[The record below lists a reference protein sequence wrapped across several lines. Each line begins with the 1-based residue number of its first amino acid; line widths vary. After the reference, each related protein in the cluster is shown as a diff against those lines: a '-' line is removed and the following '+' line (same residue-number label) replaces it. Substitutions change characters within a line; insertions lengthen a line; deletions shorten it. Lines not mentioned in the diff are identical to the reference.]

1 MARVFIDGF
10 EAGDLKLW
18 DLVVGAWIVS
28 GIAGM
33 DGTYCLSCDAFGSY
47 YAHKYLPA
55 APEYYLAFRYRGSS
69 AQYASSMCYF
79 FNGTTQLAR
88 LRRNPTS
95 GFLEIRRGT
104 GSGTLLATGAIAV
117 NVGTPVLIEVHY
129 KPHNT
134 EGVFQVKVGGI
145 LDIDFTGDTTDGAT
159 AIDGIRVG
167 GDGTYYSSCWFDNV
181 VIDNA
186 AWPGNTKIQAIKP
199 AGAGNSTQWTPSA
212 GDNYACVDEVPPSE
226 SDFIVTNTLDH
237 LDLYAAGDLAG
248 TIGSVKCVQLQAL
261 AKAEGS
267 PTPHN
272 LQLAVRTNGAD
283 YFSGDKAVPS
293 SSTPLSNLWE
303 ANPATAAP
311 WQEAEV
317 NAMEIGVKAVA

>member
-18 DLVVGAWIVS
+18 NLVVGAYLSS
-28 GIAGM
+28 GVAGM
-33 DGTYCLSCDAFGSY
+33 DGTYCLNCDAFGDY
-47 YAHKYLPA
+47 YAHKYLAA

-88 LRRNPTS
+88 LRRNPSS
-95 GFLEIRRGT
+95 GLLEIRRGT
-104 GSGTLLATGAIAV
+104 GSGTLLATGTIAV
-117 NVGTPVLIEVHY
+117 NVGTPILIEVHY

-145 LDIDFTGDTTDGAT
+145 LDIDFTGDTTDSAT

-167 GDGTYYSSCWFDNV
+167 GDSTYYSSCWLDNV

-199 AGAGNSTQWTPSA
+199 TGAGNSTQWTPSA
-212 GDNYACVDEVPPSE
+212 GGNYQCVDEVPPSE
-226 SDFIVTNTLDH
+226 SDFVSTNTIGH
-237 LDLYAAGDLAG
+237 LDLYAAGDLVG

-267 PTPHN
+267 PSPHN

-293 SSTPLSNLWE
+293 SSTQLSSLWE

>member
-18 DLVVGAWIVS
+18 NLVVGAYISS
-28 GIAGM
+28 GVAGM
-33 DGTYCLSCDAFGSY
+33 DGTYCLNCDGFGDY

-88 LRRNPTS
+88 LRRNPSS

-104 GSGTLLATGAIAV
+104 GYGTVLATGAIAV

-159 AIDGIRVG
+159 AIDAIRLG
-167 GDGTYYSSCWFDNV
+167 GDSGYYSSCWFDNV

-199 AGAGNSTQWTPSA
+199 TGAGNSTQWTPSA
-212 GDNYACVDEVPPSE
+212 GGNYQCVDEVPPSE
-226 SDFIVTNTLDH
+226 SDFVSTNTIGH
-237 LDLYAAGDLAG
+237 LDLYAAGDLVG

-267 PTPHN
+267 PSPHN

-293 SSTPLSNLWE
+293 SSTQLSNLWE